1 MGKSLVIV
9 ESPAKA
15 KTINKFLG
23 RNYVVKASM
32 GHVRDLP
39 KNPKRKG
46 DPEWIGIDEEKDF
59 EPHYI
64 VLRDKKKTVDALVEA
79 AKKADEIL
87 LAADPDREGE
97 AICWHL
103 QQILEKK
110 AKKPVRRILFNEIT
124 KKAIREAVR
133 HPREIDLHKVDA
145 QQARRI
151 LDRIVGYR
159 ISPLLWEKVRR
170 GISAGRVQTVAL
182 RMIVER
188 EREIREFQP
197 VEYWN
202 VLARLATGEETT
214 APPKDDAPPAIE
226 AKLHTWRGETVPWKK
241 GSEPARGKAS
251 TGKDGREKVPTLPN
265 EAAAREVVEHVRDRE
280 FVVEEVEAKRTRR
293 APPPPFTTSRLQQEA
308 ARRFRLPVA
317 RTMRIAQAL
326 YEGKELGD
334 LGSVGLITY
343 MRTDSV
349 RIADEAIAAAR
360 EYIRGAFGE
369 RYLPA
374 KARVYRQKK
383 GVQDAHEA
391 IRPTSLEL
399 PPEKVAPFLSADEL
413 KLYTLIW
420 NRFVACQMAP
430 AEFDTTRVDIRAGDA
445 VFRVTGQVLRFPG
458 WLQVYREAP
467 EEDAENGG
475 VAGKDGGA
483 GTLPDLARGQRLRP
497 LAIEPEQSFTQPPP
511 RYTEAMLVR
520 ALEENGIGRPSTYAS
535 ILSVL
540 SDRDYVDK
548 VDGRFRPSPLGE
560 LVVELLVRHFRDLF
574 DIDYTARMEEELDRI
589 ELGEKRGS
597 ETLRAFNEAFRRQL
611 AEAREKMENVKAR
624 QVPTDIRCDACG
636 AMMVRRWGRYGE
648 FLACERYPECR
659 NTKDLGGDRKPL
671 PDVEET
677 CPKCGRP
684 MVLKK
689 GRWGPF
695 LACSGYPEC
704 RTTRRIRV
712 RDGQVEVR
720 RDQVLEEK
728 CPLCGKPLARKS
740 GRFGEYIGCTGYPEC
755 RYTKKEEIG
764 VPCPRCGKPIV
775 VRRSRRG
782 RVFYGCSGYP
792 DCDFVS
798 WKKPVAKACPKCGS
812 PYLLESVTKRWGR
825 RLLCPNEECDYV
837 ERLPDEPSE
846 AGGAGPKEGSSS
858 S

>member
-1 MGKSLVIV
+1 VGKSLVIV

-46 DPEWIGIDEEKDF
+46 DPDWIGIDEENDF

-110 AKKPVRRILFNEIT
+110 TKKPVRRILFNEIT
-124 KKAIREAVR
+124 KKAIREAVQ

-202 VLARLATGEETT
+202 VLARLAASREE
-214 APPKDDAPPAIE
+214 DAPEIE

-241 GSEPARGKAS
+241 AAETVKATDAAPPS
-251 TGKDGREKVPTLPN
+251 DTPEKVPTLPD
-265 EAAAREVVEHVRDRE
+265 EAAAKEVVEHVRDRE

-360 EYIRGAFGE
+360 EHIRKTFGD
-369 RYLPA
+369 RYLPE
-374 KARVYRQKK
+374 KPRVYRQKK

-391 IRPTSLEL
+391 IRPTSLDL

-458 WLQVYREAP
+458 WLQVYREIP
-467 EEDAENGG
+467 EDEESNGSAARPEG
-475 VAGKDGGA
+475 QDGM
-483 GTLPDLARGQRLRP
+483 LPDLARGQRLRP
-497 LAIEPEQSFTQPPP
+497 LEVRPEQSFTQPPP

-548 VDGRFRPSPLGE
+548 VEGRFRPSPLGE
-560 LVVELLVRHFRDLF
+560 LVVDLLVQHFRDLF

-611 AEAREKMENVKAR
+611 AEAREKMENVKTR
-624 QVPTDIRCDACG
+624 QVPTDIKCDVCG

-659 NTKDLGGDRKPL
+659 NTRDLGKDREPL

-704 RTTRRIRV
+704 RTTRKIRV

-720 RDQVLEEK
+720 KEQVLDEA
-728 CPLCGKPLARKS
+728 CPLCGKPLARKT
-740 GRFGEYIGCTGYPEC
+740 GRFGEYVGCTGYPEC

-764 VPCPRCGKPIV
+764 VPCPKCGKPIV

-792 DCDFVS
+792 ECDFVS

-812 PYLLESVTKRWGR
+812 PYLVESVTKRWGR
-825 RLLCPNEECDYV
+825 RLLCPNEDCDYV
-837 ERLPDEPSE
+837 EQLPDEPADPGKRE
-846 AGGAGPKEGSSS
+846 AGADGASS
-858 S
+858 